1 MNLKNKNKNDNM
13 KSVNQLN
20 KRKFTKGKIEEN
32 NLDYLDNVDYDKP
45 LVINRRKIE
54 LIKDEP
60 QKKEKNHVD
69 ESDLGQD
76 AELNKNKGKKEGI
89 CDKLC
94 ECCLIY

>member
-1 MNLKNKNKNDNM
+1 MEEEEKVEEEEKEKEEEE
-13 KSVNQLN
+13 VEYII
-20 KRKFTKGKIEEN
+20 GKIEEN
-32 NLDYLDNVDYDKP
+32 NLDYLDNVDDDKP

-60 QKKEKNHVD
+60 QKKEKNHVV
-69 ESDLGQD
+69 ESDKGQD